1 MGHATPLAIYRNV
14 LQRSETM
21 DEHGEKREP
30 FHCDAFRRD
39 ATLSAGRAMLE
50 GTLPKPYQALSGT
63 ARLRARDV

>member
-1 MGHATPLAIYRNV
+1 MGHATPLAIFGNV
-14 LQRSETM
+14 PQHFETM
-21 DEHGEKREP
+21 DEHGEKCEP

-50 GTLPKPYQALSGT
+50 GTLPKPLQALSGR